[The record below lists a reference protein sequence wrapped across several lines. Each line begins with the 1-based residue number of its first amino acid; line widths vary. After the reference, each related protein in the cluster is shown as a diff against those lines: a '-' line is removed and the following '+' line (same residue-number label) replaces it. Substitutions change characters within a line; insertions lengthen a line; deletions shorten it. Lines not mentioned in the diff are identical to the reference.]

1 MWFESKQD
9 FRYAEIVVNHAAALR
24 LAASQ
29 EGDMARLGRRKLAD
43 HERRTAATLNVRL
56 NEHELKTIEGK
67 ARQAGVTPTQ
77 WARFAALERDPPQ
90 RRIIPPLNQS
100 AWLELSKLT
109 ATLNSAVWRF
119 RPGSEQA
126 LSTLFEIVQHELA
139 SVRSQLVGDTK

>member
-1 MWFESKQD
+1 
-9 FRYAEIVVNHAAALR
+9 
-24 LAASQ
+24 
-29 EGDMARLGRRKLAD
+29 MARFGRRKLPD
-43 HERRTAATLNVRL
+43 NERRTAGTLNVRL
-56 NEHELKTIEGK
+56 NERELKAVEEK

-77 WARFAALERDPPQ
+77 WARFAALERNPPE
-90 RRIIPPLNQS
+90 RRVIPALNQS

-109 ATLNSAVWRF
+109 ATLNGAVWRF